1 MAAPYYYKLMQQN
14 CWLSPERMLYW
25 EEQQT
30 LVVSD
35 LHFGKTG
42 HFRKAGIAVPQSVYR
57 EDLQRL
63 VSQLQY
69 FKPKR
74 LVVVGD
80 MFHSRANKE
89 LDWFKKWRDDFPLL
103 DIQLVMGNH
112 DILQQQWY
120 REAGL
125 ELHKEALAMA
135 PFLFIHDNPEA
146 TDSLA
151 EKISAADKLPA
162 IQYVFSGHL
171 HPGIRVSGA
180 GKQSLQFPCFYFT
193 SSFCVLPAFSRFTG
207 LAMIRPKETDH
218 VFAIVNQS
226 IIQL

>member
-1 MAAPYYYKLMQQN
+1 MAAPFYYKLMQQN

-25 EEQQT
+25 EDQQT
-30 LVVSD
+30 LIVSD

-42 HFRKAGIAVPQSVYR
+42 HFRKEGIAVPQSVYK

-63 VSQLQY
+63 VSQLQF

-74 LVVVGD
+74 LLVVGD

-89 LDWFKKWRDDFPLL
+89 LDWFKKWRGDFPSL

-120 REAGL
+120 HEAGVQVN
-125 ELHKEALAMA
+125 HEALAA
-135 PFLFIHDNPEA
+135 PPFLFIHDNPDA

-151 EKISAADKLPA
+151 ATISAADNLPA

-171 HPGIRVSGA
+171 HPGIRISGA
-180 GKQSLQFPCFYFT
+180 GKQSLHFPCFYFT
-193 SSFCVLPAFSRFTG
+193 ASFCVLPAFSRFTG
-207 LAMIRPKETDH
+207 LAMIRPKENDT

>member
-1 MAAPYYYKLMQQN
+1 MAAPYNYKLMQQN

-42 HFRKAGIAVPQSVYR
+42 HFRKEGIAVPQSVYR

-63 VSQLQY
+63 VSQLQF

-74 LVVVGD
+74 MVVVGD

-89 LDWFKKWRDDFPLL
+89 LDWFKRWRDDFPLL

-112 DILQQQWY
+112 DILQQEWY
-120 REAGL
+120 WQAGVS
-125 ELHKEALAMA
+125 LHKEALVAA

-151 EKISAADKLPA
+151 DKICAADKSPA

-171 HPGIRVSGA
+171 HPGIRLNGS
-180 GKQSLQFPCFYFT
+180 GKQSLHFPCFYFT

-207 LAMIRPKETDH
+207 LAMIRPKETDL

-226 IIQL
+226 IIPL